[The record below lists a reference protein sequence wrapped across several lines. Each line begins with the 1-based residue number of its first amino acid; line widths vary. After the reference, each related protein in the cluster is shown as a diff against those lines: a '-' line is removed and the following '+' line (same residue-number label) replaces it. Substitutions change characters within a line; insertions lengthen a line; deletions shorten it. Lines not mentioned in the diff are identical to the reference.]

1 MGQLFT
7 LLLAMLF
14 GVMPF
19 IAMMCIWSNTGKMA
33 HFAELQ
39 WRLMCRDRGFKPK
52 EIEKSLME

>member
-1 MGQLFT
+1 
-7 LLLAMLF
+7 MLF